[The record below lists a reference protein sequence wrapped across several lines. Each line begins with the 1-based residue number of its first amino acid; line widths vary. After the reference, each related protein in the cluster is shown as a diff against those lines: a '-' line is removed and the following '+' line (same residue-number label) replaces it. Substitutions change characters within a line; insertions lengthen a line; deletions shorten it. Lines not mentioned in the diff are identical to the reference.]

1 MSDVEFKKL
10 AKELAGKQRNSS
22 SVLLLV
28 IITLVCVVFT
38 WAAVTEIDNVVR
50 GGGKTVSEAQNQL
63 VQSSEPG
70 VIRRRYA
77 NEGDFVKKG
86 QLLFDID
93 PVDAKTQLDQIQK
106 RLSNLTVKAVR
117 LKAEVDKVTP
127 EFSQKLVEEAP
138 NSVST
143 ELALYRARLDDL
155 NTKSAI
161 LDQRRIQ
168 KLNEIQEL
176 KIQFKTASNSL
187 ALIRREIS
195 TLEPLVESGLAP
207 ETRLISL
214 KRDEEA
220 SVGKANTAESG
231 QKRLASGLDEIDEQ
245 LKAEKQAYK
254 TSALTDFSQIEGEL
268 AELRARIP
276 ALESRVERT
285 SVRSPVDGVVNRINY
300 TTSGAYISTGEVLL
314 EIVPTGSALIVETRI
329 DPKDIADIVLGQE
342 VKISLTAYDPSK
354 FGRIDGK
361 VLSVSADALADQQTG
376 QQYYLV
382 DVSIDGALYEDSGEE
397 VVILPGMVASIDVL
411 SGKRTVLDYFWQPIS
426 KTKSRAFRE

>member
-117 LKAEVDKVTP
+117 LKAEVDRVTP